1 MPDISKTVVFTAT
14 MLDAG
19 YLMLD
24 ILKFPTSEIEKHPV
38 ARNQYPGSRNITNAL
53 HYNDQF
59 QKNILCKLRV
69 ITLPP

>member
-1 MPDISKTVVFTAT
+1 MSGIRKTVVFTAT

-38 ARNQYPGSRNITNAL
+38 ARNQYPGSRNITNDL
-53 HYNDQF
+53 HYSH
-59 QKNILCKLRV
+59 
-69 ITLPP
+69 